1 MPVSCSEHRE
11 TLLLLALKKRL
22 AEETLPPRERKEL
35 EAEIRRLEE
44 RLKM

>member
-22 AEETLPPRERKEL
+22 TEETLSPRERKEV
-35 EAEIRRLEE
+35 EAEIRRLEK